1 MSLTDHLRF
10 AYVCPLAWEK
20 LMTQSATSRYCDACQ
35 LTVTDLSA
43 MSKTE
48 ADTFLGSQ
56 TGSVCVRIARDAA
69 GRSIHRR
76 SALAGIATVAALSAC
91 MAPTIGDTGDT
102 ASDTSTDTGA
112 DTSTDTGGDTSTETD
127 RDTSGDTPRSR
138 VDRGAAGHRRAL
150 KGTAL
155 GVGRDG
161 SDPTADGGDP
171 TVDGTETTATGA
183 EDDGATLEQGVN
195 ALLDA
200 LGPELG
206 PEPEPQYI
214 TMGVMAVLPRPP
226 GT

>member
-43 MSKTE
+43 MSKTQ
-48 ADTFLGSQ
+48 ADTFLASQ

-91 MAPTIGDTGDT
+91 MAPAIGDTGDT
-102 ASDTSTDTGA
+102 ASDTSTDTGG
-112 DTSTDTGGDTSTETD
+112 DTSTDTSTDTRADTS
-127 RDTSGDTPRSR
+127 SDTPGSGKH
-138 VDRGAAGHRRAL
+138 RGAGYRHAPR
-150 KGTAL
+150 GTAL
-155 GVGRDG
+155 GGGVDG
-161 SDPTADGGDP
+161 SGATQSGA
-171 TVDGTETTATGA
+171 EATATGA
-183 EDDGATLEQGVN
+183 EDGGATPGGAQDGAN
-195 ALLDA
+195 ALGA
-200 LGPELG
+200 K

-226 GT
+226 RR

>member
-20 LMTQSATSRYCDACQ
+20 LTSQSATSRYCDACQ

-43 MSKTE
+43 MSKTQ
-48 ADTFLGSQ
+48 ADTFLESQ

-91 MAPTIGDTGDT
+91 MAPAIGDTGDT
-102 ASDTSTDTGA
+102 ASDTSTEPKG
-112 DTSTDTGGDTSTETD
+112 DTSTDTGSDTSD
-127 RDTSGDTPRSR
+127 DTPGSWG
-138 VDRGAAGHRRAL
+138 DRAAAGGHRRTP

-155 GVGRDG
+155 GSGRDG
-161 SDPTADGGDP
+161 S
-171 TVDGTETTATGA
+171 ETT
-183 EDDGATLEQGVN
+183 EDDGATRDQGVN
-195 ALLDA
+195 ARLDV
-200 LGPELG
+200 LGPQVG
-206 PEPEPQYI
+206 AEPEPVYI

-226 GT
+226 RR

>member
-43 MSKTE
+43 MSKAE
-48 ADTFLGSQ
+48 ADTFLASQ

-76 SALAGIATVAALSAC
+76 SALAGMATVAALSAC

-102 ASDTSTDTGA
+102 ASDTSTDTAGDTSADTRA
-112 DTSTDTGGDTSTETD
+112 DTSTDTGADTS
-127 RDTSGDTPRSR
+127 SDTPGSGRH
-138 VDRGAAGHRRAL
+138 RGAGHRHAP

-155 GVGRDG
+155 GGGVDG
-161 SDPTADGGDP
+161 SG
-171 TVDGTETTATGA
+171 ATQSGAEATSAGA
-183 EDDGATLEQGVN
+183 EDGGATPGWAQDDAN
-195 ALLDA
+195 ALLDGLSA
-200 LGPELG
+200 K